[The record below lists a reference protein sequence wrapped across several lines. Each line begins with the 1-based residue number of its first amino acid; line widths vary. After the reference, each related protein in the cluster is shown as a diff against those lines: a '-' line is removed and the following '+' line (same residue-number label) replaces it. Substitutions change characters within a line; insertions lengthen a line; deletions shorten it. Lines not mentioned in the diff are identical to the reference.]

1 ISTPSNLFCAG
12 FKIYIWLIIYVDYFQ
27 LCSKL
32 SWEINEKEIRI
43 ENTAPFGVSFTKC
56 LIDHH
61 PVMPCCHSK
70 FHPSCRTHQTRM

>member
-1 ISTPSNLFCAG
+1 MISRISSISLVSVLKSYIVIINLN
-12 FKIYIWLIIYVDYFQ
+12 ISILI
-27 LCSKL
+27 SL

-43 ENTAPFGVSFTKC
+43 ENIAPFGVSFTKC